1 MVTPDERAFTLR
13 PPGLLDRLR
22 SRFVYLESYRNAR
35 LMPQLGPRERTLAE
49 ELRDTGTIAMEGF
62 VPPEKL
68 RILQT
73 EFDAAL
79 HGLQFE
85 MPCLAQT
92 RIDKTQHADL
102 IANQMYGSNAALQA
116 RGVTFDRDEAESYE
130 QVVESFKPSTL
141 TAYMLERSAAFRE
154 VWLDSRLLGLVSHY
168 LGMVPKLSEAYV
180 RRNFPAPFLT
190 MNHFWHRD
198 LNTPFHLLKAFIFL
212 SDCDLSTGPHEF
224 ILQSHRDFGTL
235 NGKRYFSDEEVDRV
249 VPPGHPRRLMSVV
262 KAGTVILEDTR
273 GLHRARMPDAGT
285 RDLGYAVYT
294 PLRPFYPHRNYAFPR
309 SALAELSPLQ
319 RAFLPESCLV

>member
-1 MVTPDERAFTLR
+1 MQISQDHSFLLRA
-13 PPGLLDRLR
+13 PGMLDRLR
-22 SRFVYLESYRNAR
+22 SRILYLESYRNGR
-35 LMPQLGPRERTLAE
+35 LIPQLDARDRALAE
-49 ELRDTGTIAMEGF
+49 ELRDTGSIALEG
-62 VPPEKL
+62 VVAPDRL
-68 RILQT
+68 HVLQS

-79 HGLQFE
+79 RELAFE

-92 RIDKTQHADL
+92 RVDPRRHADL
-102 IANQMYGSNAALQA
+102 IDNQMYGSNAALEA
-116 RGVTFDRDEAESYE
+116 RGVTFSRAEAKNYE
-130 QVVESFKPSTL
+130 QVVADFKPSTL
-141 TAYMLERSAAFRE
+141 TAYMLERSAAYRE
-154 VWLDSRLLGLVSHY
+154 VWLDPRLLRIVSHY

-190 MNHFWHRD
+190 MNHYWHRD

-224 ILQSHRDFGTL
+224 ILQSHRDFETL
-235 NGKRYFSDEEVDRV
+235 NGKRYFGDEEVDRV

-294 PLRPFYPHRNYAFPR
+294 PLRPFYPYRNYAFPR
-309 SALAELSPLQ
+309 GALAGLSSLQ

>member
-1 MVTPDERAFTLR
+1 MQTSQDQSFLLRA
-13 PPGLLDRLR
+13 PGVLDRLR
-22 SRFVYLESYRNAR
+22 SRVLYLESYRNAR
-35 LMPQLGPRERTLAE
+35 LIPQLDARDRALVD
-49 ELRDTGTIAMEGF
+49 ELRDTGSISLEEF
-62 VPPEKL
+62 VAPERL
-68 RILQT
+68 RVLQA
-73 EFDAAL
+73 EFEAAL
-79 HGLQFE
+79 QGLAFE

-92 RIDKTQHADL
+92 RVDAQRHADL
-102 IANQMYGSNAALQA
+102 IEKQMYGSNAALQA
-116 RGVTFDRDEAESYE
+116 RGVTFDRHEAKSYA
-130 QVVESFKPSTL
+130 QVVADFQPSTL
-141 TAYMLERSAAFRE
+141 TAYMLERSAAYRE
-154 VWLDSRLLGLVSHY
+154 VWLDQRLLGIVSHY

-190 MNHFWHRD
+190 MNHYWHRD

-224 ILQSHRDFGTL
+224 ILQSHRDFETL
-235 NGKRYFSDEEVDRV
+235 NGKRYFGDEEVDRV

-273 GLHRARMPDAGT
+273 GLHRARMPDTGT

-309 SALAELSPLQ
+309 AALAGLSPLQ